1 MDVIKKAGI
10 IGGAVV
16 GGIIGGTVSIIGHVA
31 KNKFVD
37 ELGESIVDS
46 TILTGTIA
54 GQIASGAADMI
65 KGSIQKEP
73 ECIDDG
79 KKDLK
84 AGGRKII
91 NNYVTNAKLIVNN
104 SGDIVKG
111 VKDRDIK
118 RVLNGA
124 KTLGKMAA
132 IGAITVGAIKIEPDK
147 GKEKE
152 KDKDKDKDEF
162 SPE

>member
-1 MDVIKKAGI
+1 MDIIKKATI
-10 IGGAVV
+10 IGGAVI
-16 GGIIGGTVSIIGHVA
+16 GGIIGGTVSIVGHIT

-54 GQIASGAADMI
+54 GQIASGAADMLV
-65 KGSIQKEP
+65 GSIQKEP
-73 ECIDDG
+73 EHIDAG
-79 KKDLK
+79 KEDLK
-84 AGGRKII
+84 AGGKKII
-91 NNYVTNAKLIVNN
+91 NNYVTNARLIINN

-118 RVLNGA
+118 KVLNGA

-132 IGAITVGAIKIEPDK
+132 IGAITVGAIKVEPDK
-147 GKEKE
+147 SESTPKQKPPQ
-152 KDKDKDKDEF
+152 DC
-162 SPE
+162 SAS

>member
-1 MDVIKKAGI
+1 M
-10 IGGAVV
+10 
-16 GGIIGGTVSIIGHVA
+16 
-31 KNKFVD
+31 
-37 ELGESIVDS
+37 
-46 TILTGTIA
+46 
-54 GQIASGAADMI
+54 
-65 KGSIQKEP
+65 
-73 ECIDDG
+73 
-79 KKDLK
+79 
-84 AGGRKII
+84 
-91 NNYVTNAKLIVNN
+91 IVNN